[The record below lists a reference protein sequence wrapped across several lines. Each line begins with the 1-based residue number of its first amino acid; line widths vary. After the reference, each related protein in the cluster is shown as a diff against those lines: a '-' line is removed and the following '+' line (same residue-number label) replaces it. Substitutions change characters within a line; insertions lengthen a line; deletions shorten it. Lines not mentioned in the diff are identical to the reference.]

1 MPNARRIDITA
12 IGIELD
18 KVLSSRC
25 EFLLEPIYADSLSP
39 FASRGAEET
48 RLTDDDLWDLPH
60 GQNLRTAEERKNHK
74 IQYRPFRCSPFI
86 PACLRQILEN

>member
-12 IGIELD
+12 IGIELN

-39 FASRGAEET
+39 FVSRGAEAT
-48 RLTDDDLWDLPH
+48 GLTDDDLWDLPH
-60 GQNLRTAEERKNHK
+60 GQNLRTAEEPKNYK
-74 IQYRPFRCSPFI
+74 NPIWTFI
-86 PACLRQILEN
+86 VVPLSQRVFGRS

>member
-12 IGIELD
+12 IGIELN

-39 FASRGAEET
+39 FVSRGAEET
-48 RLTDDDLWDLPH
+48 RLTDVWDLP
-60 GQNLRTAEERKNHK
+60 A
-74 IQYRPFRCSPFI
+74 RPKSSHSRR
-86 PACLRQILEN
+86 AQKL